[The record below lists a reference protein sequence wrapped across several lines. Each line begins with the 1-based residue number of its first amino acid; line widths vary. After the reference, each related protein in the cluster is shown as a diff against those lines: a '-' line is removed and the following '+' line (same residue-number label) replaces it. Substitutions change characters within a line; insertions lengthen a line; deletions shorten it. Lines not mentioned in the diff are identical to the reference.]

1 MLKLSWWLS
10 VGMMSSN
17 SPVLGNGR
25 NSWNIVYS
33 CFKQKVG
40 IRWSFFLMFHRL
52 GFSPP
57 SKIPWSWHSVFGDIF
72 CNQAWTG
79 LSIRIWKYIF
89 SMKTFPPSGSISWK
103 TGFILLHWPTVSG
116 LKPWPD
122 NPSNFWKNT
131 NSHRPRNWS
140 LFELHAS
147 SSTCGGSLFVLV
159 SSNSKQWMF
168 LCPKK
173 KLG

>member
-1 MLKLSWWLS
+1 
-10 VGMMSSN
+10 MMSSN
-17 SPVLGNGR
+17 SPVFGNGR
-25 NSWNIVYS
+25 NSWNIVCS
-33 CFKQKVG
+33 CFKQKIE

-52 GFSPP
+52 GISLS
-57 SKIPWSWHSVFGDIF
+57 SKIPWGSHSVFGDIF

-79 LSIRIWKYIF
+79 LSIRICKYICL
-89 SMKTFPPSGSISWK
+89 MKTFPPSGSISWK

-131 NSHRPRNWS
+131 NSHWPRNWS
-140 LFELHAS
+140 LFELHAP

-159 SSNSKQWMF
+159 SSNSKQWKF